1 MGRFEIQ
8 QIDFEGGI
16 AETVKQNYN
25 QSGQL
30 NSVLWLNNYNP
41 NLEQHTAVMR
51 PGIKPIVE
59 KISRQAETDTI
70 VRALLKSLTSQWN
83 DDNVLI
89 SSTLLELSNPEYQN
103 AYFLFLKWK
112 PVNNG
117 VDPSTDYLPADHELT
132 SIIGEGGTEATGI
145 FVFTYNPNDDTPNAS
160 KLWYNS
166 FLPDLIS
173 DYPGWYP
180 MGTMKD
186 WQRWGET
193 ILFVTKMIYPEGITD
208 EDKAILNKYL
218 FPVYKWTFWNLSKK
232 RELGPD
238 RYFNGL
244 DFGPNNEQLNVKKYL
259 VESPLLSLRNN
270 IIEAYEVYNGHQGMI
285 NGIKSQ
291 LELRKI
297 YLLSD
302 NTEIADTK
310 DLKDISIFFFE
321 NDLYDNTEYFRGTS
335 KQRYPSDFNYLC
347 PFGEMN
353 YFGTTEIPNGLEKIT
368 NDNEYLAED
377 DTLYDG
383 IYKQVTNAI
392 SSQERVTKDG
402 KDLLMAFYQWDTTY
416 DPNEYFLVY
425 TFYLPNYIDSKMP
438 RNWLYGDKIPFIV
451 TIVSNGQEIVIN
463 KGTKYI
469 KSSNNWVISEDTSID
484 STEKEKIKNSA
495 LALDLQLRPAGNQ
508 LAYVSPISNKTLEG
522 DTLKSASYSSA
533 FTMNTYVHL
542 RFCIRITEGGK
553 KYLINNNVQSI
564 RLYVSSP
571 HETKSHLRSIGTT
584 FYAKPTR
591 PLYSYPAIERIDEND
606 LDYSKFGLVKEFII
620 DGKGDYIDSYYEYR
634 GENHRTNSW
643 EKKDASIQPGLPLY
657 FTVPQEDGD
666 DYPESR
672 SITIYDNP
680 IESFAASLGNADFT
694 PDFIL
699 WDYPTDRPT
708 LQLGGSGK
716 YWQGLGTGLIMV
728 IKGRSI
734 IGQCIDKDDNEEQ
747 AIIRYCAMQGP
758 VMLYGIFYDE
768 HRMYIGHNRH
778 VAFMEFREQALYF
791 TRKDHYRQTLN
802 DISDETTWEINEHY
816 QGHGTF
822 NQKTIITTPY
832 GYIYCNENG
841 IWISDGAI
849 PKSLTENS
857 EMNINVTSL
866 YRMVA
871 IGDSYAYISLFN
883 PGTVTI
889 YSNLGYNTNM
899 ELSFDTNNN
908 ELILSS
914 PVVDNSINYELR
926 LIFSFSKKN
935 WRAEKYNLSYTDT
948 EGTATIKTSTEL
960 HKIKFNIPKLV
971 HTNIIGATDISEDK
985 ELNFSQQDINL
996 EHDEANWND
1005 RSVNVQASI
1014 QGEIYTHEAGDGI
1027 LNAKI
1032 EGDNFS
1038 WFHLLI
1044 IRLQSTE
1051 PFCSPAAD
1059 FFPTANFANE

>member
-321 NDLYDNTEYFRGTS
+321 NDLS
-335 KQRYPSDFNYLC
+335 
-347 PFGEMN
+347 
-353 YFGTTEIPNGLEKIT
+353 
-368 NDNEYLAED
+368 
-377 DTLYDG
+377 
-383 IYKQVTNAI
+383 
-392 SSQERVTKDG
+392 
-402 KDLLMAFYQWDTTY
+402 
-416 DPNEYFLVY
+416 
-425 TFYLPNYIDSKMP
+425 
-438 RNWLYGDKIPFIV
+438 
-451 TIVSNGQEIVIN
+451 
-463 KGTKYI
+463 
-469 KSSNNWVISEDTSID
+469 
-484 STEKEKIKNSA
+484 
-495 LALDLQLRPAGNQ
+495 
-508 LAYVSPISNKTLEG
+508 
-522 DTLKSASYSSA
+522 
-533 FTMNTYVHL
+533 
-542 RFCIRITEGGK
+542 
-553 KYLINNNVQSI
+553 
-564 RLYVSSP
+564 
-571 HETKSHLRSIGTT
+571 
-584 FYAKPTR
+584 
-591 PLYSYPAIERIDEND
+591 
-606 LDYSKFGLVKEFII
+606 
-620 DGKGDYIDSYYEYR
+620 
-634 GENHRTNSW
+634 
-643 EKKDASIQPGLPLY
+643 
-657 FTVPQEDGD
+657 
-666 DYPESR
+666 
-672 SITIYDNP
+672 
-680 IESFAASLGNADFT
+680 
-694 PDFIL
+694 
-699 WDYPTDRPT
+699 
-708 LQLGGSGK
+708 
-716 YWQGLGTGLIMV
+716 
-728 IKGRSI
+728 
-734 IGQCIDKDDNEEQ
+734 
-747 AIIRYCAMQGP
+747 
-758 VMLYGIFYDE
+758 
-768 HRMYIGHNRH
+768 
-778 VAFMEFREQALYF
+778 
-791 TRKDHYRQTLN
+791 
-802 DISDETTWEINEHY
+802 
-816 QGHGTF
+816 
-822 NQKTIITTPY
+822 
-832 GYIYCNENG
+832 
-841 IWISDGAI
+841 
-849 PKSLTENS
+849 
-857 EMNINVTSL
+857 
-866 YRMVA
+866 
-871 IGDSYAYISLFN
+871 
-883 PGTVTI
+883 
-889 YSNLGYNTNM
+889 
-899 ELSFDTNNN
+899 
-908 ELILSS
+908 
-914 PVVDNSINYELR
+914 
-926 LIFSFSKKN
+926 
-935 WRAEKYNLSYTDT
+935 
-948 EGTATIKTSTEL
+948 
-960 HKIKFNIPKLV
+960 
-971 HTNIIGATDISEDK
+971 
-985 ELNFSQQDINL
+985 
-996 EHDEANWND
+996 
-1005 RSVNVQASI
+1005 
-1014 QGEIYTHEAGDGI
+1014 
-1027 LNAKI
+1027 
-1032 EGDNFS
+1032 
-1038 WFHLLI
+1038 
-1044 IRLQSTE
+1044 
-1051 PFCSPAAD
+1051 
-1059 FFPTANFANE
+1059 